1 MAPNRIVCL
10 RIRPPLFLLYFLSHE
25 MHVSRNMLA
34 KRAIKERSPK
44 TALAPSHHTRLKF
57 QFLHCSNVMQAEEIG
72 ARVGGRRGKGL
83 RGKDSVRRPKRTGP
97 SYLPPSPPSPTVR
110 GGYRDKF

>member
-10 RIRPPLFLLYFLSHE
+10 RIRPPLFLLYSLSHE
-25 MHVSRNMLA
+25 MHVSRNKLA

-72 ARVGGRRGKGL
+72 ARVGGEGL

-97 SYLPPSPPSPTVR
+97 SYLPPPSLTVR